1 MLLLVKKHTYIYMLS
16 GNKRSYILQDTEVF
30 SCGFFVAFTSSQRVN
45 NFCILTLCVFQILM
59 YVFFV
64 VIVALCCV
72 HAQDT
77 IIFMNVYCKAC

>member
-1 MLLLVKKHTYIYMLS
+1 MLS
-16 GNKRSYILQDTEVF
+16 GNKRSYILQEAEVF
-30 SCGFFVAFTSSQRVN
+30 SYGFFVAFTSTQRV
-45 NFCILTLCVFQILM
+45 TLCVFQILM